1 MSRTTISNK
10 MDMVS
15 IFFHQVSLT
24 TRHLVSHL
32 GGIRHYDK
40 SYMKKKKKTDEKET
54 DKDKQKDKRNKH
66 TEKGVTLQK
75 HQVNETTM
83 TKDKEKNEENITMKS
98 EAMFDEIKSKKE
110 FKTVTSAL
118 DLFKD
123 DPLMHKPGKDLH
135 FACIYMYVPMT
146 SVKCSKSMFISRG
159 NSALLQSSIIMLSN
173 YVVDRSFLGI
183 CEVSMHAITY

>member
-1 MSRTTISNK
+1 
-10 MDMVS
+10 MVS
-15 IFFHQVSLT
+15 TFFHQVSLT

-54 DKDKQKDKRNKH
+54 DEDNQKDNSNKH
-66 TEKGVTLQK
+66 TEKGVKLTRQS
-75 HQVNETTM
+75 VNDTNM
-83 TKDKEKNEENITMKS
+83 TKDKNEENIAMKS
-98 EAMFDEIKSKKE
+98 EAKFDEMKSKAKFDEMKLKKE

-135 FACIYMYVPMT
+135 LACMYP
-146 SVKCSKSMFISRG
+146 
-159 NSALLQSSIIMLSN
+159 
-173 YVVDRSFLGI
+173 
-183 CEVSMHAITY
+183 